1 MKTTTN
7 TMNWRERQALK
18 ETQQREAARK
28 AADEVERKRYAN
40 THENFPTLVTTAHRM
55 NTDALQGF
63 ADLANKMRLHDEV
76 EQQLEAY
83 RKAKSVRERR
93 HILNT
98 VVLLRR
104 PQQRYDEE
112 DEEEVPEDTPQDL
125 RETYPPHGTRGTY
138 SDVYWDPEH
147 GDGWRMVTKKMR
159 KVKRELTEAELAQKY
174 REEFLMDDDGSEHYE
189 SNANYP
195 EDSRRA
201 FY

>member
-1 MKTTTN
+1 MNTTAN
-7 TMNWRERQALK
+7 KMNWRERQALK

-28 AADEVERKRYAN
+28 AADEAERKRYAN
-40 THENFPTLVTTAHRM
+40 TQENFPTLVTTAHRI
-55 NTDALQGF
+55 TSDTLTGF
-63 ADLANKMRLHDEV
+63 ADLANKMRMRDEV
-76 EQQLEAY
+76 QQQLEAY
-83 RKAKSVRERR
+83 RKAKSARERR
-93 HILNT
+93 TILDT

-104 PQQRYDEE
+104 PQRDYD
-112 DEEEVPEDTPQDL
+112 DEEEEPVEETPEDL
-125 RETYPPHGTRGTY
+125 RETYPPHGSRGTY

-174 REEFLMDDDGSEHYE
+174 REEFLMDDAE
-189 SNANYP
+189 SGDYDTSGYP